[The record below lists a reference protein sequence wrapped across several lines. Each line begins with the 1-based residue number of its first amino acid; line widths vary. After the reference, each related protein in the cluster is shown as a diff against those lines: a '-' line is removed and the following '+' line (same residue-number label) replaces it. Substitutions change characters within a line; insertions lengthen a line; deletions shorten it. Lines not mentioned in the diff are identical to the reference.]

1 MIKEIVYEKL
11 YCKVKGKTC
20 LGVTL
25 KTQNR
30 ERFFKEVMG
39 NVFWMLGKVLLQ
51 KTLLELSFE
60 KWPSFGHGDMRLSR
74 GQCSKWKD

>member
-1 MIKEIVYEKL
+1 MYEKL

-39 NVFWMLGKVLLQ
+39 NVFWMFRESLVAEDI
-51 KTLLELSFE
+51 T
-60 KWPSFGHGDMRLSR
+60 
-74 GQCSKWKD
+74 